1 MTRGFAFWVVCRLLG
16 LVILLAGIA
25 KAYELLAYQR
35 ISTLYAVAGSLE
47 MVFGLW
53 VVCSNRSRLTWWLL
67 VGCFTTFMGVSFY
80 QAISGQTS
88 CGCFGTLHIAPWFT
102 FSFDL
107 GALGVLWCYRSV
119 EPTFAR
125 SHEIARFCRI
135 CGGVLPIFAIG
146 GILFAVYVL
155 RDRPATLGADGEIHG
170 QSRTVIVDVKEW
182 VGQSWPL
189 LPNINIAARLSAGTW
204 IVLLV
209 RTDCSVCQR
218 QIPGFLDAIDRARP
232 ELQTPKTVLLTVP
245 EQRAIATSMKDVI
258 PKADGSLRHDIR
270 WVVPTPLFLKLQEG
284 VVLWVTDEVE
294 NAMQFLGIEATEQ

>member
-107 GALGVLWCYRSV
+107 GASVYYGAIVRSSRLLHVHTKLQDSV
-119 EPTFAR
+119 ESVEVCCPY
-125 SHEIARFCRI
+125 
-135 CGGVLPIFAIG
+135 LPSEVSF
-146 GILFAVYVL
+146 
-155 RDRPATLGADGEIHG
+155 
-170 QSRTVIVDVKEW
+170 SRCMCFVIV
-182 VGQSWPL
+182 QQPS
-189 LPNINIAARLSAGTW
+189 
-204 IVLLV
+204 V
-209 RTDCSVCQR
+209 RMGRSM
-218 QIPGFLDAIDRARP
+218 DRA
-232 ELQTPKTVLLTVP
+232 VP
-245 EQRAIATSMKDVI
+245 
-258 PKADGSLRHDIR
+258 
-270 WVVPTPLFLKLQEG
+270 
-284 VVLWVTDEVE
+284 
-294 NAMQFLGIEATEQ
+294 